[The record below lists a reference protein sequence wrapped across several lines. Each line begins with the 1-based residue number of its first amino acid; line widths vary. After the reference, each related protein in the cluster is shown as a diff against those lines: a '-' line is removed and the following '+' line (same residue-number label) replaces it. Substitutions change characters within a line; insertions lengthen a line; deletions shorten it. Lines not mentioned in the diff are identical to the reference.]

1 MTSGVAVSSR
11 EVKRDSPTA
20 VWPRRRRR
28 PGIPV
33 AFAAALVVS
42 ALLSA
47 VRADAQG
54 ICDRTPA
61 VRDEILKSL
70 GSTDC
75 EAVTGAQLAGIQT
88 LRPRGVER
96 LRSDDFRGLRN
107 LEVLNLS
114 ENELTSLPSDIFRG
128 LSRLHELRLS
138 FNRLRALSSDVF
150 SGLSRLKLLLL
161 SANDLTALPP
171 GLFSGLSSL
180 ETLYLDR
187 NSLSVL
193 PAGLFSGL
201 TSVQSLE
208 LSSNDLRSLS
218 SGLFDEMPALR
229 FLHLSG
235 NRLEELPSGLLSAL
249 SHLEQLEVW
258 DNRLSVF
265 PEDLM
270 AGVPRLEHLN
280 LSSNRLGQLPGSS
293 FARLPNLRYLRVRDN
308 GLEELPAG
316 LFRKS
321 SELLELDLQNN
332 DLTTLPEGVLEPLR
346 SLQTLRLQGNP
357 GVGFPVPVRF
367 ERTRLRPDGSMD
379 LRVRRIAAVR
389 FALEVQLEAS
399 GGTLSATAVT
409 IPFDGKRSEVVTWKP
424 DSPTAAVV
432 AEPEFVPGADFY
444 ANGWESTEG
453 TIRFDALPPVTI
465 GSCAGLEDDLTAVCL
480 RDGRFLFRVDWRSQ
494 YDGSEGVGTMRQL
507 TDESAVASFFDEENV
522 ELVFKLLDGSG
533 INRHFWVFYG
543 ALSDVEYTL
552 YVTDRETGEF
562 REYRNPPGEICGRGD
577 TMAFPAA
584 SGTASFSGSG
594 LADGVGVSQ
603 SSGCP
608 PGALCLQDGRF
619 QVTATWSNPAKGET
633 GVGTPIPD
641 TASAGYMWF
650 FSPGNIELVLK
661 VLDGRWFN
669 DSWWVYASALTDV
682 DYTITVLDTSTGAS
696 RTYTNNPDR
705 PFCGFGDIGAF
716 PE

>member
-1 MTSGVAVSSR
+1 MTSAMTVSWR
-11 EVKRDSPTA
+11 EVQRDSPTV
-20 VWPRRRRR
+20 VWPRRRR
-28 PGIPV
+28 IPV
-33 AFAAALVVS
+33 VLAFALAVS
-42 ALLSA
+42 TLLSA

-61 VRDEILKSL
+61 VRDELLKSL

-75 EAVTGAQLAGIQT
+75 EAVTAAQLAGIQT

-96 LRSDDFRGLRN
+96 LRSDDLRGLRN
-107 LEVLNLS
+107 LEVLDLA

-161 SANDLTALPP
+161 GANDLAALPP
-171 GLFSGLSSL
+171 RLFSGLSSL
-180 ETLYLDR
+180 ETLNLDR
-187 NSLSVL
+187 NSLSIL

-235 NRLEELPSGLLSAL
+235 NRLQELPAGVLSGLSN
-249 SHLEQLEVW
+249 LESLWVW
-258 DNRLSVF
+258 DNSLSAF

-270 AGVPRLEHLN
+270 TGLARLEHLY
-280 LSSNRLGQLPGSS
+280 LSHNELGQLPAGA
-293 FARLPNLRYLRVRDN
+293 FARLPNLKHLRVRDN
-308 GLEELPAG
+308 GLEELPARV
-316 LFRKS
+316 FRNS
-321 SELLELDLQNN
+321 SRLLELDLQGNN
-332 DLTTLPEGVLEPLR
+332 LTTLPDGVFDPLR
-346 SLQTLRLQGNP
+346 SLETLRLQGNP
-357 GVGFPVPVRF
+357 GVFFPVPVRF
-367 ERTRLRPDGSMD
+367 ERTRVRPDGSMD
-379 LRVRRIAAVR
+379 LRVRRIASVR

-399 GGTLSATAVT
+399 GGTLSATEVT
-409 IPFDGKRSEVVTWKP
+409 IPFDGKRSELVTWKP

-432 AEPEFVPGADFY
+432 AEPEFVPGVGFY
-444 ANGWESTEG
+444 ADGWESTEG
-453 TIRFDALPPVTI
+453 TIRFSALPPVTI

-507 TDESAVASFFDEENV
+507 TDESAVATFFDEENV

-543 ALSDVEYTL
+543 ALSDVEYAL
-552 YVTDRETGEF
+552 SVTDRETGEF

-584 SGTASFSGSG
+584 SGTASFSGSS

-603 SSGCP
+603 SSDCP

-682 DYTITVLDTSTGAS
+682 DYTIAVLDTHTGAS

-705 PFCGFGDIGAF
+705 PFCGFGDVSAF